1 MASNMGWTVRSGLRV
16 MAKEYA
22 IASVV
27 FAVISWEI
35 PSIAGDNLKQ
45 VGMIVGVYLRS
56 LFIVMPWACKFSS

>member
-1 MASNMGWTVRSGLRV
+1 